1 MKILRE
7 HKWLINWT
15 AFAVM
20 VGLFVFVAIYFND
33 KNWLSNAL
41 QTIGTITGIYLT
53 IIVFLQ
59 SKEESDKQFQNQLNY
74 LQRLNAQQIEALR
87 ESTDKQISA
96 LQELTEKQIEA
107 LHKTTFEQITSFEHQ
122 TSEVTTRLSD
132 NSILLA
138 EILGRELEKSIDIF
152 TNAVNQEEARFND
165 LSSWKL
171 FRTREEK
178 EQQLKNSW
186 NRIQYIKS
194 GLDYLNSKY
203 DKVRVFLGFGQRQL
217 KG

>member
-1 MKILRE
+1 LKILRE

-15 AFAVM
+15 AFAAM
-20 VGLFVFVAIYFND
+20 VGLFVFVAIYFNN

-59 SKEESDKQFQNQLNY
+59 SKEASDKQFQNQLNH
-74 LQRLNAQQIEALR
+74 LQRLNAAQIEALR

-107 LHKTTFEQITSFEHQ
+107 LHKITFEQITSFEHQ
-122 TSEVTTRLSD
+122 TSEVTTKLSD

-165 LSSWKL
+165 LSSWKP
-171 FRTREEK
+171 FRTKEEK

-186 NRIQYIKS
+186 NRIQYIKR

-203 DKVRVFLGFGQRQL
+203 EKVREFLGFGQRQL

>member
-1 MKILRE
+1 MRE

-41 QTIGTITGIYLT
+41 QTIGTIIGIYLT

-59 SKEESDKQFQNQLNY
+59 SKEESDKQFQNQLNN